1 MKRLSIAVVALLPTL
16 LHADALIDLRTTLAQ
31 MAATTAVHGTFEI
44 ESTSKDSDDAQAF
57 PGKAAVGFEI
67 DERGLRIIYPNAM
80 LAQAI
85 QEARAEAV
93 DPERQTPVRSGVGR
107 VQALKLVDLLNAS
120 SKLTTELL
128 SAQLIDVKP
137 STWRAKPARIISMRL
152 SPKLSKNESKHIK
165 KYDSTLSVWVGDDGV
180 PLAAESKVYVKA
192 SLMLISFEQNQT
204 EKWEYARAGD
214 RLVTVRD
221 EQDQKSDGFG
231 QHNATHV
238 VEVVRLEP

>member
-1 MKRLSIAVVALLPTL
+1 MKTVLAVVALLPAVL
-16 LHADALIDLRTTLAQ
+16 RADALTDLRATLAQ
-31 MAATTAVHGTFEI
+31 LTATSTAHGTFEI
-44 ESTSKDSDDAQAF
+44 ESTSKDSDDARAS

-80 LAQAI
+80 LTQAI
-85 QEARAEAV
+85 QEARSEAA
-93 DPERQTPVRSGVGR
+93 DPERQTPVRSGVRR
-107 VQALKLVDLLNAS
+107 VQALQLVDLVNAS
-120 SKLTTELL
+120 SMLTTELL
-128 SAQLIDVKP
+128 NAQLIDVKP
-137 STWRAKPARIISMRL
+137 STWRAKPARVISLRL

-165 KYDSTLSVWVGDDGV
+165 KMDSTLSVWIGDDGV
-180 PLAAESKVYVKA
+180 PLAAENKLYVKA

-214 RLVTVRD
+214 RLITVRY

-238 VEVVRLEP
+238 LEVVRLEN